1 MLREA
6 EAIGAA
12 NGINASAV
20 RGPRPTHPS
29 GLDATQRSGAQA
41 PSAGAPACAPAC
53 APARTWSLRLRAQV
67 GVPQQGWSHLAAGV
81 QQGPRSSLR
90 PSRQMPPGEAAFC
103 STRRPPRAFATS
115 IQCSR
120 GCGCW
125 RRVAIVRAARRLQRS
140 SSSTPPLAQSAARS
154 ESVGTS
160 GRIWQD
166 EGGSCSAP
174 QGGEQ
179 R

>member
-29 GLDATQRSGAQA
+29 GLDAAQRSGAQA

-90 PSRQMPPGEAAFC
+90 PSRQMPPGGAAFC
-103 STRRPPRAFATS
+103 STRRPLRAFATS

-125 RRVAIVRAARRLQRS
+125 RRVAIARAARRLQRS

-154 ESVGTS
+154 GSVGTS
-160 GRIWQD
+160 GSRT
-166 EGGSCSAP
+166 SAAL
-174 QGGEQ
+174 
-179 R
+179 